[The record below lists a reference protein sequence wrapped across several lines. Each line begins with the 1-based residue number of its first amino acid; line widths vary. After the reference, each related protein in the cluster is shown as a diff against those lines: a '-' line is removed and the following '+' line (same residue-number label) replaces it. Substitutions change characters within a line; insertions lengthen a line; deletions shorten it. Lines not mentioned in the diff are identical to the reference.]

1 MIEADP
7 LWHGGDYY
15 EAGMGPVWGLGEAR
29 RIAHLTYRGE
39 LEVDER
45 FGAEPQ
51 QGENP
56 LGRFRSPNQRFSV
69 EGYLDRQAMKLRNR
83 FDAGSYVTLTDALNR
98 HDLGRGRGGMNAALG
113 NSTVPTMVCGIDTD
127 ILYPYHQQEHLSRN
141 LGTFLGLSQITSP
154 TGHDGFLIEARQMGN
169 VLEKF
174 LVTAEKLAEDPEQRS
189 DILQQ
194 HHH

>member
-1 MIEADP
+1 
-7 LWHGGDYY
+7 
-15 EAGMGPVWGLGEAR
+15 
-29 RIAHLTYRGE
+29 E

-113 NSTVPTMVCGIDTD
+113 TSTVPSMVCGIHTD
-127 ILYPYHQQEHLSRN
+127 ILYPYQQQEHRSRN
-141 LGTFLGLSQITSP
+141 RATVRGRSQITSP
-154 TGHDGFLIEARQMGN
+154 TWHDCFLIEARQMGN
-169 VLEKF
+169 VVEKF
-174 LVTAEKLAEDPEQRS
+174 
-189 DILQQ
+189 
-194 HHH
+194 